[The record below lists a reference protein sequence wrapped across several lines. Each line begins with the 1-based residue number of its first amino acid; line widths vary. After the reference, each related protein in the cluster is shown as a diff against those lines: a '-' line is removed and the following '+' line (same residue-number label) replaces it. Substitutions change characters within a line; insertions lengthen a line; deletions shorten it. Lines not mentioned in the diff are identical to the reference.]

1 MSTDRGMPVKKD
13 ANIQDVENDEFPIL
27 CESCLGDNPYIRMI
41 RVPYGKGCKTC
52 GRPFTNFRWKAGT
65 DARYK
70 STQVCQM
77 CAKTKNVC
85 QCCVLDLTY
94 GLPVQVR
101 DTFLARQEVL
111 TMPVEKAN
119 RAVYMQ
125 EMEKKV
131 FDFALVDLQAAAGD
145 LPYGKAEVNSTL
157 LRLARKKPFYQ
168 RNLPQLCSFYA
179 RGCCTRGASC
189 PYRSVFSFFVTLRHE
204 MPHDPNDPLNKQNVK
219 DRFDGKNDP
228 VAQKILERMKQQERD
243 EERERKEVVLVFCL

>member
-1 MSTDRGMPVKKD
+1 MFTSPLYFRFTSILFHSLNMQDNFPLFPALICHWLKNRKTPITSIFQFEFIHSLSVHILHGWLNCSYTKSITMSTHRGMPVKRD

-27 CESCLGDNPYIRMI
+27 CETCLGNNPYVRMI
-41 RVPYGKGCKTC
+41 RVPYGKGCKSC

-94 GLPVQVR
+94 GLPTQVR
-101 DTFLARQEVL
+101 DTFLARQQVL
-111 TMPVEKAN
+111 TMPIEKAN

-131 FDFALVDLQAAAGD
+131 ALLGEFD
-145 LPYGKAEVNSTL
+145 
-157 LRLARKKPFYQ
+157 R
-168 RNLPQLCSFYA
+168 
-179 RGCCTRGASC
+179 
-189 PYRSVFSFFVTLRHE
+189 
-204 MPHDPNDPLNKQNVK
+204 
-219 DRFDGKNDP
+219 
-228 VAQKILERMKQQERD
+228 
-243 EERERKEVVLVFCL
+243 

>member
-1 MSTDRGMPVKKD
+1 MSTDRGMPVKRD

-27 CESCLGDNPYIRMI
+27 CETCLGNNPYVRMI
-41 RVPYGKGCKTC
+41 RVPYGKGCKSC

-85 QCCVLDLTY
+85 QCCVLDLTF
-94 GLPVQVR
+94 GLPTQVR
-101 DTFLARQEVL
+101 DTFLARQQVL
-111 TMPVEKAN
+111 TMPIEKAN

-131 FDFALVDLQAAAGD
+131 
-145 LPYGKAEVNSTL
+145 LPPYRTLFTEVNATL

-179 RGCCTRGASC
+179 RGCCTRGKSC
-189 PYRSVFSFFVTLRHE
+189 PYRYSSHGGILCRHE
-204 MPHDPNDPLNKQNVK
+204 LPHDPNDPLNKQNVK

-228 VAQKILERMKQQERD
+228 VAQKILERIKQQEKD
-243 EERERKEVVLVFCL
+243 EERERKEVISRYLIKG